1 MDQVHAHMLAYAQQH
16 APALYVNRCIE
27 FIDAALSRANAAFE
41 VPPLQPVSLMEPL
54 DAALAQDC
62 ALLEDDV
69 DALGKRV
76 VELRREVPELIAS
89 MHDNHDATADE
100 PRRRTPVAASPVKGL
115 AINLDESKSF
125 VKHVSELVADLASR
139 LPASLDR
146 AERTIAAV
154 KETRARPVPLP
165 LDDAIEPRA
174 RKEEDA
180 KVAQSRTVVHALEE
194 ARRKRAREA

>member
-1 MDQVHAHMLAYAQQH
+1 MDQVHAHLLAYAQQH

-27 FIDAALSRANAAFE
+27 FIDAAVSRANAAFE
-41 VPPLQPVSLMEPL
+41 VPPLQPVALVEPL

-62 ALLEDDV
+62 ARLEDDV

-76 VELRREVPELIAS
+76 VELRREVPELVAA
-89 MHDNHDATADE
+89 MQQDDDDE

-115 AINLDESKSF
+115 AINLDESKSL
-125 VKHVSELVADLASR
+125 VKHVSELVVDLASR

-154 KETRARPVPLP
+154 KETRARPAPPPPLNGV
-165 LDDAIEPRA
+165 IEPHA
-174 RKEEDA
+174 RKEDDA
-180 KVAQSRTVVHALEE
+180 KVAVSRAVVLALEE
-194 ARRKRAREA
+194 ARRKRAREAA